1 MKAAIHLPKMRYCVE
16 CVGGDYYYREMS
28 MEEAMS
34 KAVLYNTD
42 PKRILRSWTDV
53 DRFVQD
59 NINIKMPLD
68 GPLWSFEVV
77 QAFIDGRESACCMW
91 KSHHSFCDGVSIMC
105 MSLAMSVTY
114 DRSYFVKTADIS
126 LLQQILLK
134 LMVPFYIPL
143 SIWKNVLLR
152 GDKNIITA
160 KKRQF
165 SGQMNAVCSNRFNF
179 PDIKLLS
186 KQLGCTINDVVT
198 TSITTSMNQLFKENE
213 DEAKSFTLVMPANI
227 RFGFYETRE
236 SLKLENIFTAIPVK
250 LPMTSSMESGYAP
263 VRKVMN
269 TLKGKLPEI
278 YTAFAMS
285 LFFQTLLPKTIPRR
299 FVDKMTKKFT
309 LAFSNVP
316 GPIKQFYYES
326 KNGEKI

>member
-1 MKAAIHLPKMRYCVE
+1 
-16 CVGGDYYYREMS
+16 
-28 MEEAMS
+28 
-34 KAVLYNTD
+34 
-42 PKRILRSWTDV
+42 
-53 DRFVQD
+53 
-59 NINIKMPLD
+59 
-68 GPLWSFEVV
+68 
-77 QAFIDGRESACCMW
+77 
-91 KSHHSFCDGVSIMC
+91 
-105 MSLAMSVTY
+105 
-114 DRSYFVKTADIS
+114 
-126 LLQQILLK
+126 
-134 LMVPFYIPL
+134 
-143 SIWKNVLLR
+143 
-152 GDKNIITA
+152 
-160 KKRQF
+160 
-165 SGQMNAVCSNRFNF
+165 
-179 PDIKLLS
+179 
-186 KQLGCTINDVVT
+186 
-198 TSITTSMNQLFKENE
+198 
-213 DEAKSFTLVMPANI
+213 MPANI